1 LAKDITVI
9 GINYYPEDSAIGLY
23 TTQKAEALASK
34 GHNVTVITGFPY
46 YPAWKIKDEYKKQPY
61 LFDEKINGVKI
72 LRSRQYVPQVPT
84 FLKRIIHVIS
94 FTFGNFINL
103 FKSGKPD
110 LVISI
115 VPFTT
120 SILLGLFLKVRYRSK
135 LWVHIQDFEFDIA
148 KQSGLNSKNSII
160 FKILMI
166 IEKKLLNKADI
177 VSTISQS
184 MIKILKQKSYSE
196 TYFLPNWIDDSYKI
210 STDTH
215 RYLDSKKVK
224 ILYSGNIGEKQ
235 DWNAFLKFS
244 KEISAEK
251 YEIIVVGDGAK
262 KNWLVDNIKPF
273 PHVKHF
279 LPVPLN
285 ELPSLLRSTDIH
297 VLFQKAGIIDAVM
310 PSKILGMMASS
321 RPSLVIGDL
330 NSEIKTIFDYCNPG
344 IFFDTYSDQV
354 ILELDK
360 LIDNFPKMAEMGKS
374 ANKYVVANFSKN
386 NILNGFFKKID
397 LL

>member
-1 LAKDITVI
+1 MEVNVLGAGIGGLSVAALLAKNGFKVNVI
-9 GINYYPEDSAIGLY
+9 EQNDSPGG
-23 TTQKAEALASK
+23 KA
-34 GHNVTVITGFPY
+34 GQI
-46 YPAWKIKDEYKKQPY
+46 
-61 LFDEKINGVKI
+61 
-72 LRSRQYVPQVPT
+72 
-84 FLKRIIHVIS
+84 
-94 FTFGNFINL
+94 
-103 FKSGKPD
+103 
-110 LVISI
+110 
-115 VPFTT
+115 
-120 SILLGLFLKVRYRSK
+120 
-135 LWVHIQDFEFDIA
+135 
-148 KQSGLNSKNSII
+148 
-160 FKILMI
+160 
-166 IEKKLLNKADI
+166 KADGY
-177 VSTISQS
+177 VFDTGPSLLT
-184 MIKILKQKSYSE
+184 
-196 TYFLPNWIDDSYKI
+196 LPNWIDDSYKI

-215 RYLDSKKVK
+215 RYLGSRKVK
-224 ILYSGNIGEKQ
+224 VLYSGNIGEKQ

-285 ELPSLLRSTDIH
+285 ELPSLLKSADIH
-297 VLFQKAGIIDAVM
+297 ILFQKAGVIDAVM

-330 NSEIKTIFDYCNPG
+330 NSEIKTIFDYCRPG

-360 LIDNFPKMAEMGKS
+360 LIGNFPKMVEMGKS

-397 LL
+397 SL